1 MVEMSATPASIAA
14 RHSVTEQAV
23 QWLLENRGGGDG
35 DGETAELLK
44 RLYRALVAGAVAS
57 GTWHGEEPWEDTLI
71 YDGADTSMHLTV
83 FGLSG
88 SNAVRCQ
95 DGKGFYGRVFS
106 DNELRWQ
113 STGQYYASSLAND
126 IFGTSNSGYLDRIR
140 SQNLQSLAQAVFKTS
155 ANIAS
160 GKTIIDRIA
169 TVQTAVDE
177 LADNVQQ
184 AIEDQETNL
193 NTFKVATNNSVTN
206 ILERLSTLEQR
217 VTNAGIP

>member
-14 RHSVTEQAV
+14 RYSVTEQAV
-23 QWLLENRGGGDG
+23 QWLLDNRGGGEG

-57 GTWHGEEPWEDTLI
+57 GTWHGDEPWEDTLL
-71 YDGADTSMHLTV
+71 YDGSDKSMHITI
-83 FGLSG
+83 FGLNG

-95 DGKGFYGRVFS
+95 DGKGFYGRVFA

-113 STGQYYASSLAND
+113 GTGQYYDKALASE
-126 IFGTSNSGYLDRIR
+126 IFGASNSGCLDRIR

-155 ANIAS
+155 SNITS

-169 TVQTAVDE
+169 AVQTAVDD
-177 LADNVQQ
+177 LADNAES
-184 AIEDQETNL
+184 AIDGLSTNL
-193 NTFKVATNNSVTN
+193 TTFKTATNNALDDLAGRVSA
-206 ILERLSTLEQR
+206 LEQR
-217 VTNAGIP
+217 MTNAGL